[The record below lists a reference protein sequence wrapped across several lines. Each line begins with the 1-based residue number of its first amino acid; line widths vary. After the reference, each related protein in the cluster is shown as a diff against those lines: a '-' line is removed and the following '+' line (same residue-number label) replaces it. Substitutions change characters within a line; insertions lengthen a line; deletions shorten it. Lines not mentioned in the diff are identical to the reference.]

1 MQYHVVPFTARI
13 TQKDTTAEVA
23 KQLETL
29 IQHYAA
35 QGLEYVRLET
45 VQTLVKGSNGCFGLG
60 ATPDSMS
67 YFRMAVFVQR

>member
-1 MQYHVVPFTARI
+1 MEYHVFPFTARI

-35 QGLEYVRLET
+35 QGLEYVRLESVET
-45 VQTLVKGSNGCFGLG
+45 VSNTRYKWLFWHRCN
-60 ATPDSMS
+60 TK
-67 YFRMAVFVQR
+67 